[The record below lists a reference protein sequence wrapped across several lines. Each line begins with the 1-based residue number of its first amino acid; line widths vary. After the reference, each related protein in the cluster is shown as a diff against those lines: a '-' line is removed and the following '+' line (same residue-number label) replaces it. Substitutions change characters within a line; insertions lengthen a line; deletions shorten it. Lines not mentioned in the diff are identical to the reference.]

1 LGTCS
6 EGNLEAFP
14 TGEDA
19 VNPSRSFENG
29 ERSPLPFLLLRDELR
44 LGSGMRR
51 DGMAGR
57 PEANEL
63 AETAVG
69 LGVDENGVIR
79 DEGEHKTGR
88 RTGRLR
94 KEIVGF
100 WPFGDV
106 GGVAWSGDPVNGES
120 GRCQASRSRKR

>member
-1 LGTCS
+1 LGTRS
-6 EGNLEAFP
+6 EGIIEALP

-57 PEANEL
+57 PEAIGL

-69 LGVDENGVIR
+69 LGVDENGVIL
-79 DEGEHKTGR
+79 DEGEYKTGR

-94 KEIVGF
+94 KDVVGF
-100 WPFGDV
+100 
-106 GGVAWSGDPVNGES
+106 
-120 GRCQASRSRKR
+120 